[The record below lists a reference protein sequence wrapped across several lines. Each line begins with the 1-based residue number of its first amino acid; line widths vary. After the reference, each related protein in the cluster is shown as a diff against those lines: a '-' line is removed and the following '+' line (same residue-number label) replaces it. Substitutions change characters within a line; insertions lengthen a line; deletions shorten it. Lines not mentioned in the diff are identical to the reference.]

1 MRSRYQITTF
11 DEDGEPEYG
20 YWVDLGDEL
29 ELSCKGRS
37 KIVLKREPPEET
49 YTAHAAQRT
58 IFPLAYYENTS
69 LNELA
74 DFVRMRSRE
83 IRPPGLDIV
92 MIPPSIGERRVPEL
106 RLQDASVATFMKY
119 VAEMTSTVL
128 TFEDDAIVLR
138 DEQQR
143 EQASAGKGG

>member
-1 MRSRYQITTF
+1 MRNRYQITTF
-11 DEDGEPEYG
+11 DESGEPEYG

-37 KIVLKREPPEET
+37 KIILKREPPQET

-58 IFPLAYYENTS
+58 IFPSVDLEDAC
-69 LNELA
+69 LDALA

-92 MIPPSIGERRVPEL
+92 MIPPEIGQRTVPEL
-106 RLQDASVATFMKY
+106 RLRDVSVATFMKY
-119 VAEMTSTVL
+119 VAEMTSTDL
-128 TFEDDAIVLR
+128 TFESDVIVLR
-138 DEQQR
+138 DKHRSEQDG
-143 EQASAGKGG
+143 SSNGG